1 MGEKVRILG
10 IAPYKG
16 LVTLMKRY
24 AGQRDDIQLTAML
37 GNVETGLSL
46 AKEHYRNYDIIIS
59 RANTA
64 SRIAKGVPIP
74 VIDIGIDYYD
84 VLLCLKT
91 AAIKAL
97 SNQKIQIQERRR
109 HRKRRFRRWT
119 R

>member
-46 AKEHYRNYDIIIS
+46 AKEHYRNYDITKKGS
-59 RANTA
+59 VQHSANTVFMGKVQSLHA
-64 SRIAKGVPIP
+64 
-74 VIDIGIDYYD
+74 
-84 VLLCLKT
+84 
-91 AAIKAL
+91 
-97 SNQKIQIQERRR
+97 N
-109 HRKRRFRRWT
+109 
-119 R
+119 

>member
-59 RANTA
+59 RANTCLLYTSPSPRDISG
-64 SRIAKGVPIP
+64 SRMPSSA
-74 VIDIGIDYYD
+74 
-84 VLLCLKT
+84 
-91 AAIKAL
+91 
-97 SNQKIQIQERRR
+97 
-109 HRKRRFRRWT
+109 
-119 R
+119 

>member
-91 AAIKAL
+91 AENTK
-97 SNQKIQIQERRR
+97 NKICGPGIPFPD
-109 HRKRRFRRWT
+109 HHCKKHM
-119 R
+119 